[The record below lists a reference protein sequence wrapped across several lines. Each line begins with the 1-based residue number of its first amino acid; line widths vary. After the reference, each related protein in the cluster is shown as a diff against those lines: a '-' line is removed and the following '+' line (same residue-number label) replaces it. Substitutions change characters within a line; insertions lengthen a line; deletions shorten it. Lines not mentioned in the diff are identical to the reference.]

1 MVFDEYWKDSLKAA
15 TRSKRGK
22 GIRRHVEGN
31 KQVPSNWQEFLRIEM
46 HSNNRLHHLLGVCFS
61 AMLIHGYMPQ
71 GLMDTKI
78 IPLVK
83 NKCGKLSDKNNY
95 RPVAISNSLSK
106 VFELILLD
114 RCEEYLWTSGN
125 QSGFKANHSTEMCIC
140 IT

>member
-1 MVFDEYWKDSLKAA
+1 MTLCEKIITLCGNYYIL
-15 TRSKRGK
+15 RSYYIMRRNKRPTP
-22 GIRRHVEGN
+22 N
-31 KQVPSNWQEFLRIEM
+31 
-46 HSNNRLHHLLGVCFS
+46 
-61 AMLIHGYMPQ
+61 LIHCYLPQ

-114 RCEEYLWTSGN
+114 RLDVSILTRATHGLPS
-125 QSGFKANHSTEMCIC
+125 
-140 IT
+140 